1 LKEAFTSAC
10 GGGEG
15 SSQQVRKECQPIGII
30 GLLKDQIV
38 GMQEAEGGGRKT
50 DVECSRLPSS
60 VSRLRARGGAG
71 VRCGS
76 GGC

>member
-1 LKEAFTSAC
+1 MKEAFTSAC

-15 SSQQVRKECQPIGII
+15 SSQQDRKECQPIGII

-38 GMQEAEGGGRKT
+38 GMPEAERGGRKT
-50 DVECSRLPSS
+50 EVERSRLPSS
-60 VSRLRARGGAG
+60 ASRLRARRGAG